1 MNAYI
6 LAIDHITALTVAVNS
21 TNPVHSRTIGRLWL

>member
-6 LAIDHITALTVAVNS
+6 LAIDHITALTAAVSS
-21 TNPVHSRTIGRLWL
+21 TNPAHSRTIGRFWL

>member
-6 LAIDHITALTVAVNS
+6 LAIDLITALTVAVSS
-21 TNPVHSRTIGRLWL
+21 TNPVHSRTIGGFWL